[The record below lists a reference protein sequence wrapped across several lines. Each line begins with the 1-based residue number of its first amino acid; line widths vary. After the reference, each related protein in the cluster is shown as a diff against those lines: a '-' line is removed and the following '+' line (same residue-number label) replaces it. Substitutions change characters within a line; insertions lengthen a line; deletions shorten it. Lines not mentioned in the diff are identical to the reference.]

1 MKKFSLFVILML
13 TLTLLCSSLCSCAFF
28 VKDVID
34 GVQDGMNGDSL
45 GKADTPYSIEYASNG
60 DGTCKATVTMNSLYR
75 EEFELN
81 IPDNSPD
88 GDTVTEVDFA
98 QPFEAIYTAFPTV
111 ITEESFTKLKE
122 TLAANLEGGTNN
134 RIYARVVA
142 YYISYNVETMKEI
155 IVNAALENYPF
166 LEYTKSAY
174 FFDEHADISE
184 FTLVRKYIEEYAGI
198 NAKDFAYTEYKK
210 IADTLIANVIPESEL
225 DEYIPEYNRYAEAP
239 TSMYITSVKLPSG
252 LTKLH
257 ADDIENLAVCG
268 YVYDTQKNGVKTLYA
283 RNGIVVPE
291 GAGSDVLNPL
301 LKSDVEKI
309 FLLGSEIPEYEKSDN
324 EYENDTN
331 AERIFT
337 YSETYKKKG
346 WYYADGIPTEW

>member
-1 MKKFSLFVILML
+1 MKRTFPFLAILL
-13 TLTLLCSSLCSCAFF
+13 ILTLLCSSLTSCVFF
-28 VKDVID
+28 VKDFAE
-34 GVQDGMNGDSL
+34 GVADGMQGGL
-45 GKADTPYSIEYASNG
+45 PKADEPYSIEYVSNG
-60 DGTCKATVTMNSLYR
+60 DGTCKAAVTMNSLYR

-81 IPDNSPD
+81 IPDKSPD

-98 QPFEAIYTAFPTV
+98 QPFEAVYTSFPTV

-122 TLAANLEGGTNN
+122 TLAANLEGGTND
-134 RIYARVVA
+134 RIYTRVVA
-142 YYISYNVETMKEI
+142 CYISYNVETMKEI
-155 IVNAALENYPF
+155 IVNAALEDYPF

-198 NAKDFAYTEYKK
+198 NAKEFAYTEYKK
-210 IADTLIANVIPESEL
+210 IADTLIANGIPESEL
-225 DEYIPEYNRYAEAP
+225 DEYIPEYNRYVESP
-239 TSMYITSVKLPSG
+239 TPMYITSVKLPSG

-257 ADDIENLAVCG
+257 KDDFDDFAVCG
-268 YVYDTQKNGVKTLYA
+268 YVIDTQKNGVKTLYS
-283 RNGIVVPE
+283 RNAIVVPE

-309 FLLGSEIPEYEKSDN
+309 FLLASEIPEYEKSDN

-346 WYYADGIPTEW
+346 WHYTDGIPTEW

>member
-34 GVQDGMNGDSL
+34 GVQDGDKNAL
-45 GKADTPYSIEYASNG
+45 PKADEPYAIEYTSNG

-75 EEFELN
+75 EEFELI

-88 GDTVTEVDFA
+88 GDTVTEVDFT

-122 TLAANLEGGTNN
+122 TLAANLEGGTND

-155 IVNAALENYPF
+155 IVNAALEDYPF

-198 NAKDFAYTEYKK
+198 NAKEFAYTEYKK
-210 IADTLIANVIPESEL
+210 IADTLIANGIPESEL
-225 DEYIPEYNRYAEAP
+225 DEYIPEYNRYVEAP
-239 TSMYITSVKLPSG
+239 TCMYMTSVTLPKG
-252 LTKLH
+252 ITKLH
-257 ADDIENLAVCG
+257 GDDFDHFAVCG
-268 YVYDTQKNGVKTLYA
+268 YVIDTQKNGVKTMSS
-283 RNGIVVPE
+283 RNYIVVPE
-291 GAGSDVLNPL
+291 GADTDVLNPL

-309 FLLGSEIPEYEKSDN
+309 YLLGSEIPEYEKSDN

-337 YSETYKKKG
+337 YSETYKKNG
-346 WYYADGIPTEW
+346 WYYTDGIPTEW